1 MAYEWKKGDLEWARP
16 KIKEPTL
23 EQIKSTETQKEALK
37 TAS

>member
-16 KIKEPTL
+16 IIKEPSFNKIQSKQNL
-23 EQIKSTETQKEALK
+23 QEELK